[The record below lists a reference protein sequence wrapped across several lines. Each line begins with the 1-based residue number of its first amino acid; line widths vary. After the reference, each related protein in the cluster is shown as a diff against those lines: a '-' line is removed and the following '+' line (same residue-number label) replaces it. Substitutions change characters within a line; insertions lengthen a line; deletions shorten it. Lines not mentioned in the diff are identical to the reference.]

1 MSPLARA
8 ERGEAPEPVPETLG
22 AGDPNIQDWPPVAMP
37 VLGMEAIDSEAAA
50 AMEAVAAASE
60 DVSSGAGDQ
69 RTSKLPDQRDKLPD
83 QVTRNV
89 LTGTSAMGASVFL
102 ERGAGFLANILA
114 FRLGGRETFG
124 AYSLAINTATNISTY
139 AAGGIGATAA
149 RFSGKYP
156 RHSRGYQ
163 SLIRALAIVSVVS
176 AAIAALAIWFGAG
189 PIARLL
195 HNENLT
201 TLLRCAWISAAGVVL
216 LECARG
222 FLVGQRFVAALLTMS
237 VTVGAGM
244 VFLLPYAAHR
254 HSPATMVELQGGIS
268 LAAVF
273 LCYLLGKRFGW
284 RVASDPGDRE
294 PLGPVLKEIWSFGLI
309 QLAGLVGLN
318 LSGWWATALVARGDT
333 TLVQMSYLT
342 IASQLRNLASLPPS
356 LLTEGSYAVMAD
368 PTHEGSQTPQRVMAL
383 CTFAAL
389 SVSLLLGLLGIALV
403 PWGLALLYGRSS
415 AGAGAAVAVALATAV
430 SHMGTAPASA
440 RLTIVSIRSTALIN
454 TLWAVF
460 VAIAATVFLLHGG
473 NAWVAMAIYFSA
485 HALSSTL
492 AMLALKRWDNLPH
505 GLLPLFAASLLS
517 IGGAAAISLWRG
529 RSDDMGLPTLLIAA
543 ISIATGGAL
552 YGFGRRYRW
561 LPPRHVVANLLARLP
576 LLSGKGARRV

>member
-1 MSPLARA
+1 MTSLAGA
-8 ERGEAPEPVPETLG
+8 ERSGPSEPVPETLG
-22 AGDPNIQDWPPVAMP
+22 SGNPHGEDWPPLAMP
-37 VLGMEAIDSEAAA
+37 VLGMEAIDAAIGGNGVSAGLSEQPSDA
-50 AMEAVAAASE
+50 
-60 DVSSGAGDQ
+60 
-69 RTSKLPDQRDKLPD
+69 LPD
-83 QVTRNV
+83 QVARNV

-114 FRLGGRETFG
+114 FRLGGKETFG

-156 RHSRGYQ
+156 RDSRGYH
-163 SLIRALAIVSVVS
+163 SLISALAIVSAVS
-176 AAIAALAIWFGAG
+176 AGLAALAIWFGAG

-201 TLLRCAWISAAGVVL
+201 TLLRCAWVSAAGVVL

-244 VFLLPYAAHR
+244 VFLLPYAAH
-254 HSPATMVELQGGIS
+254 HHQPTTMVELQGTIS
-268 LAAVF
+268 LVAVL
-273 LCYLLGKRFGW
+273 LCYLFGKRFGW
-284 RVASDPGDRE
+284 RVPADPATRE
-294 PLGPVLKEIWSFGLI
+294 PLGPVLREIWSFGLI

-333 TLVQMSYLT
+333 TLVQMSFLT
-342 IASQLRNLASLPPS
+342 IANQLRNLVSLPPS

-368 PTHEGSQTPQRVMAL
+368 PTHEESQTPQRVMAL
-383 CTFAAL
+383 CTFGAL
-389 SVSLLLGLLGIALV
+389 SVSLLLGLAGITLV
-403 PWGLALLYGRSS
+403 PWGLALLYGKSS

-440 RLTIVSIRSTALIN
+440 RLTIVSIRSTAVIN

-460 VAIAATVFLLHGG
+460 VAVAATLFLLHGG
-473 NAWVAMAIYFSA
+473 NAWIAMAIYFSA
-485 HALSSTL
+485 HAMSSTL
-492 AMLALKRWDNLPH
+492 AMLALKRWDNLPA
-505 GLLPLFAASLLS
+505 GLLPLFGTSLLS
-517 IGGAAAISLWRG
+517 VGGAAAISLWRG
-529 RSDDMGLPTLLIAA
+529 ESDHLALPTLLIAA
-543 ISIATGGAL
+543 ILITTAGVL
-552 YGFGRRYRW
+552 YGFGRRYQW
-561 LPPRHVVANLLARLP
+561 LPPRHVYAKLLARLP
-576 LLSGKGARRV
+576 LVSSWRARHV

>member
-1 MSPLARA
+1 MSPFAGA
-8 ERGEAPEPVPETLG
+8 ERCDASEPVPETLG
-22 AGDPNIQDWPPVAMP
+22 SGDPNIQDWPPIAMP
-37 VLGMEAIDSEAAA
+37 VLGMEAVDAAA
-50 AMEAVAAASE
+50 AIASHDAGAE
-60 DVSSGAGDQ
+60 SG
-69 RTSKLPDQRDKLPD
+69 KLPD

-114 FRLGGRETFG
+114 FRLGGKETFG

-156 RHSRGYQ
+156 RHSRGYHG
-163 SLIRALAIVSVVS
+163 LISALAIVSTIS

-201 TLLRCAWISAAGVVL
+201 TLLRCAWVSAAGVVL

-244 VFLLPYAAHR
+244 VFLLPYAAHAHR
-254 HSPATMVELQGGIS
+254 PATMVELQGTIS
-268 LAAVF
+268 LVAVA

-284 RVASDPGDRE
+284 RVPSDPSTRE
-294 PLGPVLKEIWSFGLI
+294 PLGPVLKEVWSFGLI

-333 TLVQMSYLT
+333 TLVQMSFLT
-342 IASQLRNLASLPPS
+342 IASQLRNLVSLPPS

-368 PTHEGSQTPQRVMAL
+368 PTHEESQTPQRVMAL
-383 CTFAAL
+383 CTFGAL
-389 SVSLLLGLLGIALV
+389 SVSVLLGLIGIMLV
-403 PWGLALLYGRSS
+403 PWGLALLYGKNS

-440 RLTIVSIRSTALIN
+440 RLTIVSIRSTAVIN
-454 TLWAVF
+454 TLWAVI
-460 VAIAATVFLLHGG
+460 VAIAATIFLLHGG
-473 NAWVAMAIYFSA
+473 NAWMAMAIYFSA
-485 HALSSTL
+485 HAISSTL
-492 AMLALKRWDNLPH
+492 AMLALKRWDNLPD
-505 GLLPLFAASLLS
+505 GLLPLFATSLLS

-529 RSDDMGLPTLLIAA
+529 RSDHMALPTLLLAVILV
-543 ISIATGGAL
+543 ATAGTL
-552 YGFGRRYRW
+552 YGFGQHYQW
-561 LPPRHVVANLLARLP
+561 LPPRHVYAKLLDRLP
-576 LLSGKGARRV
+576 LVSSWRTRHV